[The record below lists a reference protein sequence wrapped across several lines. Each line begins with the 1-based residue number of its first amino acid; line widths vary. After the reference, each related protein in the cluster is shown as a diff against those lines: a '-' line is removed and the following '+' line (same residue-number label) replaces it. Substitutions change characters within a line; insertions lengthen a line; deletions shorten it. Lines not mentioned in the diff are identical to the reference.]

1 MFPGLPESGKPWFF
15 TENEYRI
22 AKQRMDVEGVRPS
35 GKINKTMLRRVFRS
49 WKWYLAVGS
58 YTMYVLPPFFLAVM
72 LTISSLQFPNFEL
85 PIRPNAALAEIRSNN
100 IRAVHH

>member
-1 MFPGLPESGKPWFF
+1 MMFPGLPESGKPWFF

-49 WKWYLAVGS
+49 WKWFLAFGS
-58 YTMYVLPPFFLAVM
+58 YTMYVPPPPPPFFFNSRNANDFLFAV
-72 LTISSLQFPNFEL
+72 S
-85 PIRPNAALAEIRSNN
+85 
-100 IRAVHH
+100 